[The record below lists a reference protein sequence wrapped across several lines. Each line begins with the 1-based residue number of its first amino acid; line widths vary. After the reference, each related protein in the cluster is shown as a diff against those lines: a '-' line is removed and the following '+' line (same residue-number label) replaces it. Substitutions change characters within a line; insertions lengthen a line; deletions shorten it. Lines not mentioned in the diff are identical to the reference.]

1 MLPLPLSDD
10 ARAAYHALRT
20 GAVAL
25 ARPDHLHLEFLGPK
39 AGEVL
44 TGLVTNDVLA
54 LAPGAAQYAVTL
66 TPKGKVIADMRIARV
81 ADERYVTSSTLPTGT
96 AWHDLVRKY
105 VNPRLATYGVL
116 PRATVSCFGPRAAEA
131 VARVLAM
138 IGGGHAADVD
148 RNAGAAADAAADAG
162 ERTDVVAHASDVL
175 VLPTAEL
182 GDVPGFDL
190 LVAPDH
196 AAAVLGALLA
206 DATVT
211 PGHEAALEVAR
222 IAAGRPRCGVDMD
235 DTTIPQEANLGD
247 FGALSF
253 DKGCYTGQETVA
265 RLHFRGHVNK
275 SLRRIRASAAVP
287 RGGEVRTADGKVVG
301 DLRSTAISPT
311 DGPIGLAMIRRE
323 VAAGATVTAHWDGA
337 EPVTLTVES

>member
-10 ARAAYHALRT
+10 ARAAFDALRT

-54 LAPGAAQYAVTL
+54 LAPGASKYAVTL

-81 ADERYVTSSTLPTGT
+81 GDARYVTSSPLPTGT

-116 PRATVSCFGPRAAEA
+116 PRTTISCFGPRAAEA

-138 IGGGHAADVD
+138 IGGGQAPDSERSD
-148 RNAGAAADAAADAG
+148 DAATDAG
-162 ERTDVVAHASDVL
+162 GRTDVVAHASDVL

-196 AAAVLGALLA
+196 AVAVLGALLA
-206 DATVT
+206 DPTVT
-211 PGHEAALEVAR
+211 PGHEQALEVAR
-222 IAAGRPRCGVDMD
+222 VAAGRPRCGLDMD

-287 RGGEVRTADGKVVG
+287 RGAEVRTADGKVVG
-301 DLRSTAISPT
+301 DVRSTVVSPT
-311 DGPIGLAMIRRE
+311 HGPIALAMIRRE
-323 VAAGATVTAHWDGA
+323 VAAGDTVSAHWEGA
-337 EPVTLTVES
+337 EPVMLMVES